1 MALKEVREAAGVSQ
15 EALALEC
22 GLDRSYV
29 SLLERGLRSPTVR
42 TLFRLAEVLKTTP
55 SELVRRTEA
64 VIGKR
69 EKV

>member
-1 MALKEVREAAGVSQ
+1 MSQ

-55 SELVRRTEA
+55 SELARRTEA
-64 VIGKR
+64 IVGKR
-69 EKV
+69 EKG